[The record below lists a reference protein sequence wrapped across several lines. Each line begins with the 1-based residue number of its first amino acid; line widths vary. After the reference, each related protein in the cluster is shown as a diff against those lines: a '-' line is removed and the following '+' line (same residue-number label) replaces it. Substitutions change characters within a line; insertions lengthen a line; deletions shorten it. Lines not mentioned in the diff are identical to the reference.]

1 MVVTKVV
8 TKMMVVVVKWMNTY
22 LTKNERID
30 QISGDDYQNDH
41 YGRNNQHH
49 GDHDRLAIIE

>member
-8 TKMMVVVVKWMNTY
+8 TKMMVVVRKWMNTY
-22 LTKNERID
+22 LKKNERID

-41 YGRNNQHH
+41 YDRNNQNH
-49 GDHDRLAIIE
+49 GDHDRLTIIG